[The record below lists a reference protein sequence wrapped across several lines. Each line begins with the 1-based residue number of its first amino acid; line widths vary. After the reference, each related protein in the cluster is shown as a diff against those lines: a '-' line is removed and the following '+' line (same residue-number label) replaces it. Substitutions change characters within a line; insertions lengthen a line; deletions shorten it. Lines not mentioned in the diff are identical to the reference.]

1 MNNELPR
8 GTWAWPPLVPRPIL
22 AVAWAGF
29 NGITALAIA
38 IDLIQAPAGMPVGDI
53 VWEAIGGDASGVC
66 YWALLGSY
74 LYSEVI
80 TMILTKWANQARVE
94 QAREQARAETEQ
106 ALEQG
111 RAEGRAETEQALEQ
125 ARAEGRAEARW
136 RARRRARAEDR
147 RRGRAEENRRW
158 QEYLDRRAAAER
170 AGLPFTEPRP
180 EPPDPFHDES

>member
-1 MNNELPR
+1 MNNERPR
-8 GTWAWPPLVPRPIL
+8 RNWAWPPLVPRPIL

-38 IDLIQAPAGMPVGDI
+38 IDLIQAPAGMPAWSV

-94 QAREQARAETEQ
+94 QARE
-106 ALEQG
+106 
-111 RAEGRAETEQALEQ
+111 
-125 ARAEGRAEARW
+125 EARL
-136 RARRRARAEDR
+136 
-147 RRGRAEENRRW
+147 RGRTEENRRW
-158 QEYLDRRAAAER
+158 REYLERRAAAER
-170 AGLPFTEPRP
+170 AGLPFYEPMP
-180 EPPDPFHDES
+180 EPPDPFQDDR

>member
-1 MNNELPR
+1 MNNERPR
-8 GTWAWPPLVPRPIL
+8 RNWAWPPLVPRPIL

-29 NGITALAIA
+29 NGITALAIV
-38 IDLIQAPAGMPVGDI
+38 IDLIQAPAGMPAWSVI
-53 VWEAIGGDASGVC
+53 WEAMGGDASGVC

-94 QAREQARAETEQ
+94 QAREQA
-106 ALEQG
+106 
-111 RAEGRAETEQALEQ
+111 LEQ
-125 ARAEGRAEARW
+125 AREDQEEAREQGRAEGRAEARW
-136 RARRRARAEDR
+136 RARRRARAEAR
-147 RRGRAEENRRW
+147 RLGRAEENRRW

-180 EPPDPFHDES
+180 EPPEPFQDDR